1 MCFDGWIDAEEL
13 ALILGITEEIEEEYR
28 SQQIS
33 NDPLTTE
40 EMLKTGNE
48 TFDADDDEN

>member
-1 MCFDGWIDAEEL
+1 MCFDNWIDAEEL

-33 NDPLTTE
+33 NDPLPLN

-48 TFDADDDEN
+48 LFDADDDEY

>member
-1 MCFDGWIDAEEL
+1 MCFDDGIDAEEL
-13 ALILGITEEIEEEYR
+13 ALILGIAEEIGEEYR

-33 NDPLTTE
+33 NDPLTPE

-48 TFDADDDEN
+48 IFDADEDEY

>member
-1 MCFDGWIDAEEL
+1 MSLDDGIDAEWL
-13 ALILGITEEIEEEYR
+13 ALILGISEELEEECR

-33 NDPLTTE
+33 NEPLTPE

-48 TFDADDDEN
+48 IFDADEDEY